1 MTRAEVLADVHQQIY
16 ALVQAQIDAN
26 DRALVE
32 SIAAGD
38 LDIDDAAHLS
48 ALLRADALA
57 KAPRAI
63 TFAENLID
71 GLAERLS

>member
-1 MTRAEVLADVHQQIY
+1 MTRAEVPADVHQQIY

-38 LDIDDAAHLS
+38 LDIDDARAS
-48 ALLRADALA
+48 LRL
-57 KAPRAI
+57 APRRCSRES
-63 TFAENLID
+63 T
-71 GLAERLS
+71 ERDHVC